1 MKTAEKIIGVY
12 NKSGKYSFPRF
23 APRIQFLLT
32 LLITIPSWAYV
43 INSFPDSTTQQI
55 ILIRIGLLC
64 YILALFFI
72 LGDLLKYI
80 IYKKNIKKRDLVWSQ
95 CLEQK
100 IFPKTKYK
108 SDEVEYLTFF
118 TECITL
124 LERANAT
131 TNKSERKMLLYQVE
145 LLGSNFDNKTIQPS
159 ED

>member
-1 MKTAEKIIGVY
+1 MKTTEKIIDVY

-23 APRIQFLLT
+23 ASRIQFLLT
-32 LLITIPSWAYV
+32 LLITLPSWVYV
-43 INSFPDSTTQQI
+43 VNSFPDSTTQQI

-64 YILALFFI
+64 YILALFLI

-108 SDEVEYLTFF
+108 ADEIEYLTFF

-131 TNKSERKMLLYQVE
+131 TNKSERKMLLSQVE
-145 LLGSNFDNKTIQPS
+145 LLGSNFDNKSIQPN